1 MITIGITLDDVI
13 RAKTNQIGKVFKKY
27 IDNNIN
33 LESLDFSTDN
43 FTKIFGFNSKSEFI
57 KFMYEDYPFEIFGE
71 SGVVEK
77 TLDKELNLWHINLND
92 DDDIDEEIKL
102 VLMNPREFNAS
113 IGYTYFFLS
122 KIATRV
128 REIYLPEDY
137 KAIWSKCDILI
148 TADRKL
154 LNEKPEDKVSV
165 KIETDYNI
173 SETYDFKY
181 PSLMEVLKDKK
192 FLKKIIEKK
201 NNLK

>member
-1 MITIGITLDDVI
+1 
-13 RAKTNQIGKVFKKY
+13 
-27 IDNNIN
+27 
-33 LESLDFSTDN
+33 
-43 FTKIFGFNSKSEFI
+43 
-57 KFMYEDYPFEIFGE
+57 MYEDYPFEIFGE

-128 REIYLPEDY
+128 REVYLPEDY
-137 KAIWSKCDILI
+137 KSIWSKCDILI

-173 SETYDFKY
+173 NENCDFKY
-181 PSLMEVLKDKK
+181 SSLMEVLKDKK

-201 NNLK
+201 RIALAHQCQGDFLFVIK